1 MRGINDILEEIERL
15 KSTWKSWHD
24 LEKLDLLE
32 RTLERYS
39 EPEPS
44 YSRASIPESNDFAV
58 IAAAVPKELLISVM
72 SEHMDTI
79 KQIYPKEYDLIIGKL
94 RTA

>member
-15 KSTWKSWHD
+15 KSAWKSWQD

-44 YSRASIPESNDFAV
+44 YSRASIPECNDFAV
-58 IAAAVPKELLISVM
+58 IAAAVPKDLLIAVM
-72 SEHMDTI
+72 AEHMAAI
-79 KQIYPKEYDLIIGKL
+79 QQIYPKEYDMIISRL
-94 RTA
+94 RNG